1 MQEVITPQ
9 TEYEKAIKLLEELIQ
24 RDLEEQK
31 EDIQK
36 LWELLKEL
44 EFINDKNKLLP
55 HTKYVKEVALFL
67 LRRTAKPEYEDV
79 FWRAMLLETPFK
91 FESYI
96 YYLEKN
102 RPLDKQFYRPRQ
114 MTLKTVVDDL
124 QDLYD
129 DKLDTYAL
137 SMPSRVGKALADDTP
152 ILTSKGWKKHGDLK
166 VGDYVYG
173 LDGELV
179 KVTKVFPKTY
189 ANKRVWF
196 KDNTFIDTHE
206 NHEWLIYD
214 RNCRRERIVETKELE
229 QNCWVDGRGRYYLPI
244 PEPTDNDDVE
254 LFVDPYVLG
263 AWLGD
268 GRTTNPDICEPKKD
282 EIIKDTIVEKGYEV
296 SWSTVHKDTGV
307 LYWGFKELR
316 KDLQKYG
323 MCHSRKTVE
332 KYIPEQYLVASKKQ
346 RLELLAGLLDT
357 DGCLKKGENRYDY
370 STVSKKLR
378 DGVVSLVSTFGW
390 RVCATEY
397 EPRVSS
403 SGIHGRQTVYRI
415 SFNPTF
421 EIPCRVPR
429 KQLKTF
435 SEQRRISVRK
445 VETIE
450 STSANCI
457 SVEGGIYRAGK
468 RLIPT
473 HNSTT
478 GLLFLTWN
486 ALTNPNS
493 HSALGGHSGR
503 LTKGFYKELLNFFT
517 EKEYAFGE
525 MYSYLH
531 PNHTLIQEKS
541 AEDMTITLDEPDR
554 FATLTCRGIDATWT
568 GDIDVSKDG
577 YLYVDDLVRD
587 RQHSLSPSRMENTY
601 QEFQNKM
608 LDRVNDG
615 GKLFLI
621 GTLWNVSD
629 PIERERKLND
639 GNPRARFR
647 KIPALNKETGESNFQ
662 YKVKGFST
670 KYYLDMKA
678 RLDKAEW
685 EAKYQQQ
692 PFVREGLL
700 FEADQMEYF
709 DGVLPEGEYTPV
721 AVVDVAFGGGDRLSM
736 PIGMLNKETRICYI
750 VDWLFNKGDKNVTKP
765 LIINKIRT
773 HEIPEIQFEK
783 NSGGEL
789 YKDEIQE
796 DLRNEKITCLLKSKS
811 APNNMS
817 KEQKIQYYA
826 PNIMKFVFLTPNRP
840 TAEQKA
846 LDTANGTKR
855 YARNN
860 DYDLAMDETLMF
872 VTEGKNLHDDAPDSL
887 SQLAMYLDTKAN
899 KKATIISSP
908 F

>member
-1 MQEVITPQ
+1 MREEVITPQ

-24 RDLEEQK
+24 RDIEEQK

-44 EFINDKNKLLP
+44 EFIQDKDKLLP

-67 LRRTAKPEYEDV
+67 LRRTAKTEYEDV

-129 DKLDTYAL
+129 DKLDFL
-137 SMPSRVGKALADDTP
+137 GISLPPRIGK
-152 ILTSKGWKKHGDLK
+152 
-166 VGDYVYG
+166 
-173 LDGELV
+173 
-179 KVTKVFPKTY
+179 
-189 ANKRVWF
+189 
-196 KDNTFIDTHE
+196 
-206 NHEWLIYD
+206 
-214 RNCRRERIVETKELE
+214 
-229 QNCWVDGRGRYYLPI
+229 
-244 PEPTDNDDVE
+244 
-254 LFVDPYVLG
+254 
-263 AWLGD
+263 
-268 GRTTNPDICEPKKD
+268 
-282 EIIKDTIVEKGYEV
+282 
-296 SWSTVHKDTGV
+296 
-307 LYWGFKELR
+307 
-316 KDLQKYG
+316 
-323 MCHSRKTVE
+323 
-332 KYIPEQYLVASKKQ
+332 
-346 RLELLAGLLDT
+346 
-357 DGCLKKGENRYDY
+357 
-370 STVSKKLR
+370 
-378 DGVVSLVSTFGW
+378 
-390 RVCATEY
+390 
-397 EPRVSS
+397 
-403 SGIHGRQTVYRI
+403 
-415 SFNPTF
+415 
-421 EIPCRVPR
+421 
-429 KQLKTF
+429 
-435 SEQRRISVRK
+435 
-445 VETIE
+445 
-450 STSANCI
+450 
-457 SVEGGIYRAGK
+457 
-468 RLIPT
+468 
-473 HNSTT
+473 STT

-486 ALTNPNS
+486 ALVNPNS

-517 EKEYAFGE
+517 EKEYTFNE

-541 AEDMTITLDEPDR
+541 AEDMTITMDEPDR

-601 QEFQNKM
+601 QEYQNKM

-615 GKLFLI
+615 GKVIMI

-629 PIERERKLND
+629 PLERERKLND

-647 KIPALNKETGESNFQ
+647 KIPALDRETGESNFD
-662 YKVKGFST
+662 YKIKGFPT

-685 EAKYQQQ
+685 EAKYQQS

-736 PIGMLNKETRICYI
+736 PIGMLNKETRVCYI

>member
-1 MQEVITPQ
+1 MREEVITPQ

-44 EFINDKNKLLP
+44 EFIQDKSKLLP

-67 LRRTAKPEYEDV
+67 LRRTAKTEYEDV

-124 QDLYD
+124 QDLFD
-129 DKLDTYAL
+129 DKLDE
-137 SMPSRVGKALADDTP
+137 
-152 ILTSKGWKKHGDLK
+152 
-166 VGDYVYG
+166 YG
-173 LDGELV
+173 LS
-179 KVTKVFPKTY
+179 
-189 ANKRVWF
+189 
-196 KDNTFIDTHE
+196 
-206 NHEWLIYD
+206 
-214 RNCRRERIVETKELE
+214 
-229 QNCWVDGRGRYYLPI
+229 LP
-244 PEPTDNDDVE
+244 
-254 LFVDPYVLG
+254 
-263 AWLGD
+263 A
-268 GRTTNPDICEPKKD
+268 RT
-282 EIIKDTIVEKGYEV
+282 
-296 SWSTVHKDTGV
+296 
-307 LYWGFKELR
+307 
-316 KDLQKYG
+316 
-323 MCHSRKTVE
+323 
-332 KYIPEQYLVASKKQ
+332 
-346 RLELLAGLLDT
+346 
-357 DGCLKKGENRYDY
+357 
-370 STVSKKLR
+370 
-378 DGVVSLVSTFGW
+378 
-390 RVCATEY
+390 
-397 EPRVSS
+397 
-403 SGIHGRQTVYRI
+403 
-415 SFNPTF
+415 
-421 EIPCRVPR
+421 
-429 KQLKTF
+429 
-435 SEQRRISVRK
+435 
-445 VETIE
+445 
-450 STSANCI
+450 
-457 SVEGGIYRAGK
+457 GK
-468 RLIPT
+468 
-473 HNSTT
+473 STT
-478 GLLFLTWN
+478 GLLFLSWN
-486 ALTNPNS
+486 ALVNPNS

-503 LTKGFYKELLNFFT
+503 LTKGFYKELLNIFT
-517 EKEYAFGE
+517 ESEYTFNE

-541 AEDMTITLDEPDR
+541 AEDMTITMDEPDR

-608 LDRVNDG
+608 LDRVADG
-615 GKLFLI
+615 GKLIMI

-629 PIERERKLND
+629 PLERERKLND

-647 KIPALNKETGESNFQ
+647 KIPALNEMGESNFQ

-736 PIGMLNKETRICYI
+736 PIGMLNKETRVCYI

>member
-1 MQEVITPQ
+1 MREEVITPQ

-44 EFINDKNKLLP
+44 EFIQDKDKLLP

-67 LRRTAKPEYEDV
+67 LRRTAKTEYEDV

-124 QDLYD
+124 QDMFD
-129 DKLDTYAL
+129 DKLDVYGL
-137 SMPSRVGKALADDTP
+137 SMPPRVGKLLADDTP
-152 ILTSKGWKKHGDLK
+152 VMTSKGWKNHGDLE

-173 LDGELV
+173 IKGEWV
-179 KVTKVFPKTY
+179 KVTKVFPKHY
-189 ANKRVWF
+189 ADKRIYLSNGD
-196 KDNTFIDTHE
+196 KIDCHS
-206 NHEWLIYD
+206 NHEWLVYD
-214 RNCRRERIVETKELE
+214 EKLQKGRVVSTVEIMQDKKRYFIPYTVSNNLYQEEGDEHWREI
-229 QNCWVDGRGRYYLPI
+229 
-244 PEPTDNDDVE
+244 TDKAHLV
-254 LFVDPYVLG
+254 
-263 AWLGD
+263 AMMS
-268 GRTTNPDICEPKKD
+268 TTYFDKIESIPKKQ
-282 EIIKDTIVEKGYEV
+282 G
-296 SWSTVHKDTGV
+296 
-307 LYWGFKELR
+307 
-316 KDLQKYG
+316 
-323 MCHSRKTVE
+323 
-332 KYIPEQYLVASKKQ
+332 
-346 RLELLAGLLDT
+346 
-357 DGCLKKGENRYDY
+357 
-370 STVSKKLR
+370 
-378 DGVVSLVSTFGW
+378 
-390 RVCATEY
+390 
-397 EPRVSS
+397 
-403 SGIHGRQTVYRI
+403 
-415 SFNPTF
+415 
-421 EIPCRVPR
+421 
-429 KQLKTF
+429 
-435 SEQRRISVRK
+435 
-445 VETIE
+445 
-450 STSANCI
+450 NCI
-457 SVEGGIYRAGK
+457 SVEGGLYRAGK
-468 RLIPT
+468 SYTLT

-478 GLLFLTWN
+478 GLLFLSWN
-486 ALTNPNS
+486 ALVNPNS

-503 LTKGFYKELLNFFT
+503 LTKGFYKELLNLFT
-517 EKEYAFGE
+517 EKEYTFSE

-541 AEDMTITLDEPDR
+541 AEDMTITMDEPDR

-577 YLYVDDLVRD
+577 YLYVDDLIRD

-601 QEFQNKM
+601 QEYQNKM
-608 LDRVNDG
+608 LDRVNAG
-615 GKLFLI
+615 GSVILI
-621 GTLWNVSD
+621 GTLWNVAD
-629 PIERERKLND
+629 PLERERKLHE

-647 KIPALNKETGESNFQ
+647 KIPALDRETGESNFD
-662 YKVKGFST
+662 YKIKGFPT

-685 EAKYQQQ
+685 EAKYQQS

-736 PIGMLNKETRICYI
+736 PIGMLNKETRVCYI

>member
-1 MQEVITPQ
+1 MREEVITPQ

-44 EFINDKNKLLP
+44 EFIQDKSKLLP

-67 LRRTAKPEYEDV
+67 LRRTAKTEYEDV

-129 DKLDTYAL
+129 DKLDFL
-137 SMPSRVGKALADDTP
+137 GVSMPARCGK
-152 ILTSKGWKKHGDLK
+152 
-166 VGDYVYG
+166 
-173 LDGELV
+173 
-179 KVTKVFPKTY
+179 
-189 ANKRVWF
+189 
-196 KDNTFIDTHE
+196 
-206 NHEWLIYD
+206 
-214 RNCRRERIVETKELE
+214 
-229 QNCWVDGRGRYYLPI
+229 
-244 PEPTDNDDVE
+244 
-254 LFVDPYVLG
+254 
-263 AWLGD
+263 
-268 GRTTNPDICEPKKD
+268 
-282 EIIKDTIVEKGYEV
+282 
-296 SWSTVHKDTGV
+296 
-307 LYWGFKELR
+307 
-316 KDLQKYG
+316 
-323 MCHSRKTVE
+323 
-332 KYIPEQYLVASKKQ
+332 
-346 RLELLAGLLDT
+346 
-357 DGCLKKGENRYDY
+357 
-370 STVSKKLR
+370 
-378 DGVVSLVSTFGW
+378 
-390 RVCATEY
+390 
-397 EPRVSS
+397 
-403 SGIHGRQTVYRI
+403 
-415 SFNPTF
+415 
-421 EIPCRVPR
+421 
-429 KQLKTF
+429 
-435 SEQRRISVRK
+435 
-445 VETIE
+445 
-450 STSANCI
+450 
-457 SVEGGIYRAGK
+457 
-468 RLIPT
+468 
-473 HNSTT
+473 STT
-478 GLLFLTWN
+478 GLMFLSWN
-486 ALTNPNS
+486 ALVNPNS

-503 LTKGFYKELLNFFT
+503 LTKGFYKELLNLFT
-517 EKEYAFGE
+517 EKEYTFGE

-531 PNHTLIQEKS
+531 PNHSLITEKS
-541 AEDMTITLDEPDR
+541 AEDMTITMDEPDR

-601 QEFQNKM
+601 QEYQNKM

-615 GKLFLI
+615 GKVIMI

-629 PIERERKLND
+629 PLERERKLND

-647 KIPALNKETGESNFQ
+647 KIPALNEMGESNFQ

-685 EAKYQQQ
+685 EAKYQQS

-709 DGVLPEGEYTPV
+709 DGVLPDGEYTPV

-736 PIGMLNKETRICYI
+736 PIGMLNKETRVCYI

>member
-1 MQEVITPQ
+1 MREEVITPQ

-44 EFINDKNKLLP
+44 EFIQDKSKLLP

-67 LRRTAKPEYEDV
+67 LRRTAKTEYEDV

-96 YYLEKN
+96 YYLEKD
-102 RPLDKQFYRPRQ
+102 RPIEKQFYRPRQ

-129 DKLDTYAL
+129 DKLDFL
-137 SMPSRVGKALADDTP
+137 GISLPPRIGK
-152 ILTSKGWKKHGDLK
+152 
-166 VGDYVYG
+166 
-173 LDGELV
+173 
-179 KVTKVFPKTY
+179 
-189 ANKRVWF
+189 
-196 KDNTFIDTHE
+196 
-206 NHEWLIYD
+206 
-214 RNCRRERIVETKELE
+214 
-229 QNCWVDGRGRYYLPI
+229 
-244 PEPTDNDDVE
+244 
-254 LFVDPYVLG
+254 
-263 AWLGD
+263 
-268 GRTTNPDICEPKKD
+268 
-282 EIIKDTIVEKGYEV
+282 
-296 SWSTVHKDTGV
+296 
-307 LYWGFKELR
+307 
-316 KDLQKYG
+316 
-323 MCHSRKTVE
+323 
-332 KYIPEQYLVASKKQ
+332 
-346 RLELLAGLLDT
+346 
-357 DGCLKKGENRYDY
+357 
-370 STVSKKLR
+370 
-378 DGVVSLVSTFGW
+378 
-390 RVCATEY
+390 
-397 EPRVSS
+397 
-403 SGIHGRQTVYRI
+403 
-415 SFNPTF
+415 
-421 EIPCRVPR
+421 
-429 KQLKTF
+429 
-435 SEQRRISVRK
+435 
-445 VETIE
+445 
-450 STSANCI
+450 
-457 SVEGGIYRAGK
+457 
-468 RLIPT
+468 
-473 HNSTT
+473 STT

-486 ALTNPNS
+486 ALVNPNS

-517 EKEYAFGE
+517 EKEYTFNE

-531 PNHTLIQEKS
+531 PNHELIQDKS
-541 AEDMTITLDEPDR
+541 AEDMTITMDEPDR

-601 QEFQNKM
+601 QEYQNKM

-615 GKLFLI
+615 GKVIMI

-629 PIERERKLND
+629 PLERERKLND

-647 KIPALNKETGESNFQ
+647 KIPALNEMGESNFQ

-736 PIGMLNKETRICYI
+736 PIGMLNKETRVCYI